1 MFKYIR
7 AHIHTYTYVH
17 VYLHGMTWHDIAI
30 HMTLHACTD
39 MQKTHVSMKAH
50 IYIYTYIYT

>member
-50 IYIYTYIYT
+50 IYI